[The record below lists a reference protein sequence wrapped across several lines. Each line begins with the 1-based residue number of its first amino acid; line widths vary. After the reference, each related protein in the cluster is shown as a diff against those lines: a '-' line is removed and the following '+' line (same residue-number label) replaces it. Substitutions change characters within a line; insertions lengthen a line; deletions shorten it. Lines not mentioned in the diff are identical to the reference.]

1 MAYQR
6 IVAILRRLVAALLRQ
21 GALLEEPDA
30 DTVYFF
36 ELPGFVA
43 QCAAAGPLENLNIC
57 LYEHRC
63 GARDDIQ
70 IHVTQPGYTWVG
82 FLN

>member
-1 MAYQR
+1 MAYQC

-43 QCAAAGPLENLNIC
+43 QCAAAGPLENLGIC

-63 GARDDIQ
+63 VTRDIQ